1 MTHRSRCSLARMMR
15 RLTVVLGCLA
25 PLPTLA
31 QDFTPPVP
39 DLSTMITGTWSENL
53 RGVTSPGSGMR
64 LVLGFPLR
72 PQASVELNAFS
83 LNLPSDNQLQDERV
97 QGGGVDL
104 RLEKLGDRYRTL
116 FLAGGGH
123 SYARRGREQANA
135 PYANIGWGV
144 EYELQ
149 DWLGLRA
156 EARGMARF
164 SDRFI
169 EGRGVTYDALF
180 SFGLIVKQRP
190 FAPARNERVFQQPV
204 EELVADTSPVV
215 KTSGLAPPP
224 LVLPAMPL
232 PDRSAAV
239 MERPADPVPAIVD
252 APSCPPPQVDARL
265 DASGCLMT
273 QRFTVP
279 RARFFATLGDQ
290 AVSAGGEPVLVALA
304 AVLRRTPNL
313 RLQIDVHTD
322 SIGFADDNILGTQA
336 LADLLRERLLAL
348 GGDAARIRA
357 EGLGEQ
363 SPAASE
369 DSDAGIEKNRRV
381 VFSLSTEP

>member
-1 MTHRSRCSLARMMR
+1 MTHRSRHSLARMMR
-15 RLTVVLGCLA
+15 RLAVAVGCLA
-25 PLPTLA
+25 PLPALA
-31 QDFTPPVP
+31 QDFVPPVP
-39 DLSTMITGTWSENL
+39 DIAAMLTGTWSEDL
-53 RGVTSPGSGMR
+53 RGVTSPGFGGR

-72 PQASVELNAFS
+72 SQASIELSGFS
-83 LNLPSDNQLQDERV
+83 LNIPTDSALREERI
-97 QGGGVDL
+97 QGGGLDL
-104 RLEKLGDRYRTL
+104 RLEKLGDRHRTL

-144 EYELQ
+144 EYELR

-190 FAPARNERVFQQPV
+190 FAPARDERVFQKPV
-204 EELVADTSPVV
+204 EEGVADTSPVLQ
-215 KTSGLAPPP
+215 TTGLAEP
-224 LVLPAMPL
+224 VVRPAMPL
-232 PDRSAAV
+232 PDQSAAV
-239 MERPADPVPAIVD
+239 MDRPADPVPAIVD

-265 DASGCLMT
+265 DATGCLVT

-279 RARFFATLGDQ
+279 RARFFSTLGDK
-290 AVSAGGEPVLVALA
+290 AVSAAGEPVLVALA
-304 AVLRRTPNL
+304 AVLRRTPDM
-313 RLQIDVHTD
+313 RVDIAVHTD
-322 SIGFADDNILGTQA
+322 SVGFADDNIQGTQA
-336 LADLLRERLLAL
+336 LANLLRERLLAL
-348 GGDAARIRA
+348 GADASRIQA

-369 DSDAGIEKNRRV
+369 DTDAGIEKNRRV
-381 VFSLSTEP
+381 VFSLSTDR